1 MGQQLFRPAPPR
13 GRPYLAVEGHGTT
26 YNAGPTK
33 DVGRPEPVLFNRGE
47 GAFSPPPPHEPNL
60 NQPVNKGM
68 SLNLLPIISAP
79 AQVAGRLKYFQNNW
93 HLISDDPWVL
103 ETITGYKIEFHS
115 MPHQIAWPHIFVSTA
130 QQEAVQAEKDKMAL
144 QGAIHPVSSN
154 TEGGFH
160 QQYIS
165 SRQGRW
171 PPPGYKPKESEFLCA
186 LPAFQNAGNS
196 HVMGPVKK
204 KGISWSNWT

>member
-1 MGQQLFRPAPPR
+1 M
-13 GRPYLAVEGHGTT
+13 
-26 YNAGPTK
+26 
-33 DVGRPEPVLFNRGE
+33 
-47 GAFSPPPPHEPNL
+47 SP
-60 NQPVNKGM
+60 
-68 SLNLLPIISAP
+68 NLLPIISAP

-115 MPHQIAWPHIFVSTA
+115 MPHQIAWPHIFVSTT

-154 TEGGFH
+154 TEGGFV
-160 QQYIS
+160 S
-165 SRQGRW
+165 SI
-171 PPPGYKPKESEFLCA
+171 FLVDKKDGGHC
-186 LPAFQNAGNS
+186 LVINLKNLNSFVHFQHFKMEGI
-196 HVMGPVKK
+196 HMLRDLLKK